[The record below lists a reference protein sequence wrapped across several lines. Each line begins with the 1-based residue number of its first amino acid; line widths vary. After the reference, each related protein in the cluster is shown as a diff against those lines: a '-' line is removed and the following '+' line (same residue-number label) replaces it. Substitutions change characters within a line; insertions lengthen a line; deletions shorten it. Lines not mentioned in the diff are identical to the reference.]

1 MQCDDVREALSA
13 RIDGEP
19 AGVPPDRLDA
29 HLAGCGGCRSWLVG
43 AEQVTRLSRL
53 RSLQVPDLTAGIV
66 AAVTADADARRAAE
80 GPARRPGEHEVVP
93 RTDRPASAARDGRRQ
108 VLRLAVAA
116 VAVAQLLLVVPTL
129 LSSLGLAL
137 PAHTRH
143 ELAIFDTALAAG
155 LLLAAWRPAL
165 ARAYL
170 PIVWIVAGGLATTA
184 LVDMVHGTTTLAEET
199 GHLIAVVQAALLWG
213 LSRSGEPLRRAAL
226 AG

>member
-1 MQCDDVREALSA
+1 MATSESIPRSSFSPDDM
-13 RIDGEP
+13 P
-19 AGVPPDRLDA
+19 LDA
-29 HLAGCGGCRSWLVG
+29 ARSAFEWLLTGPSPLAV
-43 AEQVTRLSRL
+43 
-53 RSLQVPDLTAGIV
+53 
-66 AAVTADADARRAAE
+66 
-80 GPARRPGEHEVVP
+80 
-93 RTDRPASAARDGRRQ
+93 DGRRFTGLPARS
-108 VLRLAVAA
+108 VPLDELRGRLLDRRCPQPLRDAA
-116 VAVAQLLLVVPTL
+116 WAHLIG
-129 LSSLGLAL
+129 LSREEGGKWTVGCVGLAL